1 MAEFPITRRIA
12 RLEADALDFAPGIL
26 KVQQQP
32 PSPLPRLILY
42 SLIAL
47 LAVLL
52 VWAVFGRLDIIAVA
66 EGKLVPQSYLKI
78 VQPAESGIVEEIL
91 VREGQE
97 VQAGQVL
104 MRMDM
109 KLSDADGAGI
119 QAELKRRD
127 LQLRR
132 IDAELGGAPFRRLP
146 GDPAP
151 LFAQVEAQQRAN
163 RQAYEDALSQERAV
177 LTKARQDLAS
187 ATETLSK
194 LNQVLPVYQAQEQ
207 AFDKLARDGYAG
219 RLMAL
224 DRSRERI
231 EKEQDMRAQN
241 YNVASLK
248 ATIEQS
254 DKRQA
259 QIVSN
264 YRQQLHNERAEAQG
278 QYQKAQQEWIKQ
290 QHRNALL
297 ELKAPQAGIV
307 KDLATHTQGTVVS
320 PGTILM
326 TLVPHDEPL
335 QAEVWIDNQDAGF
348 VHPQQSVKVKLLT
361 FQFQKYGM
369 LGGSM
374 THVGADASDT
384 ANGDNAKSAPDTP
397 TAQPPRYKGIVTL
410 DAQHLDSDGT
420 RYKLQPGMQVAAE
433 INLGQRTVM
442 EYLLSPVQK
451 AFHEAGRER

>member
-1 MAEFPITRRIA
+1 MAEFPIARRIA
-12 RLEADALDFAPGIL
+12 RLQADALDFAPGIL

-52 VWAVFGRLDIIAVA
+52 LWAVFGRLDIIAVA
-66 EGKLVPQSYLKI
+66 EGKLVPQSALKI
-78 VQPAESGIVEEIL
+78 VQPSESGIVQEIL

-97 VQAGQVL
+97 VSAGQVM

-109 KLSDADGAGI
+109 NLSDADSAEI

-132 IDAELGGAPFRRLP
+132 IDAELGGTPLRRLP
-146 GDPAP
+146 ADPAS
-151 LFAQVEAQQRAN
+151 LFAQVEAQYRAN
-163 RQAYEDALSQERAV
+163 RQAYEDALSQERVV
-177 LTKARQDLAS
+177 LAKAQQDLAS

-219 RLMAL
+219 KLMAL
-224 DRSRERI
+224 DHSRERI

-264 YRQQLHNERAEAQG
+264 YRQQLHNERADAQA

-307 KDLATHTQGTVVS
+307 KDIATHTQGTVVS

-326 TLVPHDEPL
+326 TLVPQNEPL
-335 QAEVWIDNQDAGF
+335 EAEVWIDNQDAGF
-348 VHPQQSVKVKLLT
+348 VHAQQKVKVKLLT

-369 LGGSM
+369 LAGSV

-384 ANGDNAKSAPDTP
+384 TGRDNAKSSPDTAP
-397 TAQPPRYKGIVTL
+397 AQPPKYKGTVTL
-410 DAQHLDSDGT
+410 AAQYLDSDGT

-442 EYLLSPVQK
+442 EYLLSPVRK

>member
-1 MAEFPITRRIA
+1 MAEFPIARRIA

-52 VWAVFGRLDIIAVA
+52 LWAIFGRLDIIAVA
-66 EGKLVPQSYLKI
+66 EGKLVPQSALKI
-78 VQPAESGIVEEIL
+78 VQPSESGIVQEIL
-91 VREGQE
+91 VHEGQE
-97 VQAGQVL
+97 VSAGQVM

-109 KLSDADGAGI
+109 KLSDADGAEI
-119 QAELKRRD
+119 QAELQRRD
-127 LQLRR
+127 MQLRR
-132 IDAELGGAPFRRLP
+132 IDAELGGAPFRRVAD
-146 GDPAP
+146 DPAP
-151 LFAQVEAQQRAN
+151 LFAQVEAQYRAN
-163 RQAYEDALSQERAV
+163 RQAYEDALGQERAV
-177 LTKARQDLAS
+177 LAKAQQDLAS

-219 RLMAL
+219 KLMAL
-224 DRSRERI
+224 DHSRERI

-254 DKRQA
+254 DKKQA

-307 KDLATHTQGTVVS
+307 KDIATHTQGTVVS

-326 TLVPHDEPL
+326 TLVPQNEPL
-335 QAEVWIDNQDAGF
+335 EAEVWIDNQDAGF
-348 VHPQQSVKVKLLT
+348 VHAQQKVKVKLLT

-369 LGGSM
+369 LDGSV

-384 ANGDNAKSAPDTP
+384 PSRDSTKSAPDTA
-397 TAQPPRYKGIVTL
+397 TAQPPKYKGTVTL
-410 DAQHLDSDGT
+410 DAQYLDSDGT

-433 INLGQRTVM
+433 INLGQRTVL

>member
-1 MAEFPITRRIA
+1 MAEFPLTRRIA
-12 RLEADALDFAPGIL
+12 RLEADVLDFAPGIL

-52 VWAVFGRLDIIAVA
+52 LWAVFGRLDIIAVA
-66 EGKLVPQSYLKI
+66 EGKLVPQSALKI
-78 VQPAESGIVEEIL
+78 VQPSESGIVQEIL
-91 VREGQE
+91 VHEGQE
-97 VQAGQVL
+97 VSAGQVM

-109 KLSDADGAGI
+109 KVSDADGAEI
-119 QAELKRRD
+119 QAELERRG

-132 IDAELGGAPFRRLP
+132 IDAELGGTPLRRSP
-146 GDPAP
+146 ADPAP
-151 LFAQVEAQQRAN
+151 LFAQVEGQYRAN
-163 RQAYEDALSQERAV
+163 RQAYEDALGQERAV
-177 LTKARQDLAS
+177 LAKAREDLAS

-219 RLMAL
+219 KLMAL
-224 DRSRERI
+224 DHSRERI

-254 DKRQA
+254 DKKQA
-259 QIVSN
+259 QITSN
-264 YRQQLHNERAEAQG
+264 YRQQLHNERADAQG
-278 QYQKAQQEWIKQ
+278 EYQKAQQEWIKQ

-297 ELKAPQAGIV
+297 ELRAPQAGIV
-307 KDLATHTQGTVVS
+307 KDIATHTQGTVVS

-326 TLVPHDEPL
+326 TLVPQNEPL
-335 QAEVWIDNQDAGF
+335 EAEVWIDNQDAGF
-348 VHPQQSVKVKLLT
+348 VHAQQKVKVKLLT

-369 LGGSM
+369 LDGSV
-374 THVGADASDT
+374 THVGADASD
-384 ANGDNAKSAPDTP
+384 NAGRDSSKSAPDTP
-397 TAQPPRYKGIVTL
+397 TAQPPKYKGTVTL
-410 DAQHLDSDGT
+410 AAQYLDSGGT

-433 INLGQRTVM
+433 INLGQRTVL